1 MRDFISMFFACLFIC
16 CIVIFF
22 FADFFFSSLW
32 GIIIIIALFFAIL
45 ITGFY
50 KQAIRIE
57 NLEKKVEDLLSN
69 KQDIKVHGEE
79 EMH

>member
-1 MRDFISMFFACLFIC
+1 MSVFFACLFIC
-16 CIVIFF
+16 WIAIFF
-22 FADFFFSSLW
+22 FADFFFSNIW
-32 GIIIIIALFFAIL
+32 GIILIIALLFAVL

-57 NLEKKVEDLLSN
+57 NLEKKVEDLSNN
-69 KQDIKVHGEE
+69 KQDIKADGEE